1 MMERFSELD
10 SFALRFKMMVRKVLF
25 GLSLIFVVCGCRN
38 TTTKRDISSPYIIA
52 TLKGP
57 SSMGMIR
64 LIDSLSKGENN
75 SVQVKIL
82 NEPIQVRKMMI
93 EGSADF
99 AILPTTMAAI
109 VYNKGL
115 EYQLISIPVWGTLY
129 LVGSDSTIK
138 SWADLRGKRVHIM
151 AKGMTPDV
159 FFRFLLQKNGIDP
172 DRDITLDY
180 SFPTHIDLANAVA
193 ARQAEIGVISEPMA
207 SLIMQKNK
215 SLSRI
220 FDLNEEW
227 KKHEGTPIAET
238 AFMGK
243 KSLLKRDPLMG
254 EKLMSSYA
262 ASTEWVNQNPDSA
275 AVLIVKYNILPD
287 SEVAITAISGSN
299 LKFVRAKEIKKQIE
313 EYLNVFYKMNPEIIG
328 GKIPDE
334 NFYY

>member
-1 MMERFSELD
+1 MEGFFELN
-10 SFALRFKMMVRKVLF
+10 SFVLRFKMMVRRFLF
-25 GLSLIFVVCGCRN
+25 GLLLISVVCGCRN
-38 TTTKRDISSPYIIA
+38 TTTKSDDSSTYTIA

-64 LIDSLSKGENN
+64 LIDSLSKMDNN

-115 EYQLISIPVWGTLY
+115 EYQLVSIPVWGTLY

-138 SWADLRGKRVHIM
+138 SWEDLRGKRVHIM

-172 DRDITLDY
+172 DKDITLDY

-193 ARQAEIGVISEPMA
+193 ARQAEIGVISEPMV
-207 SLIMQKNK
+207 SLTMQKNK
-215 SLSRI
+215 TLRRI

-227 KKHEGTPIAET
+227 RKQEGAPIAET

-243 KSLLKRDPLMG
+243 KSLLQHNPLMV
-254 EKLMSSYA
+254 EKLISSYA
-262 ASTEWVNQNPDSA
+262 ASTKWVNQNPDSA

-287 SEVAITAISGSN
+287 SEVAIIAIPGSN